1 MAEAVDESSK
11 KLIAYIF
18 IMIVAICFLAKI
30 TFFSKYTKKDLN
42 DRYQTVMIGLFA
54 GFFVVYRLFSSFF

>member
-1 MAEAVDESSK
+1 MAEVVDDSWRK
-11 KLIAYIF
+11 VIAYLF
-18 IMIVAICFLAKI
+18 ITVVAMCYFAKI

-54 GFFVVYRLFSSFF
+54 GFFVVYRLFSTFF